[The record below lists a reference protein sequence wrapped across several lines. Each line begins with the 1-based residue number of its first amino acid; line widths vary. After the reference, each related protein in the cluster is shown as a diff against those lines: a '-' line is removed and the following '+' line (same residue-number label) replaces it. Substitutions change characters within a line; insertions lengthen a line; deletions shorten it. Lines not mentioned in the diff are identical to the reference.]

1 MRYGGIIGGGEDQQG
16 LVQDQEEVRGRG
28 DMEGETQEKDNV
40 SGESKKGGKVFWFFF
55 LTGELWAAIF
65 SLTIP
70 YIYTGSFVVEWGK

>member
-1 MRYGGIIGGGEDQQG
+1 MRYGGIIGGGGGEDQQG

-40 SGESKKGGKVFWFFF
+40 SGESKKGEKCFGFFNGGTVGGNF
-55 LTGELWAAIF
+55 F
-65 SLTIP
+65 P

>member
-28 DMEGETQEKDNV
+28 DMEGETHEKDNV
-40 SGESKKGGKVFWFFF
+40 SGESKKGESVLVFF

-70 YIYTGSFVVEWGK
+70 YIYTGSFVVEWGE

>member
-40 SGESKKGGKVFWFFF
+40 SGESKKGGKCFGFFF
-55 LTGELWAAIF
+55 
-65 SLTIP
+65 
-70 YIYTGSFVVEWGK
+70 